1 MKVKLHPE
9 KLKANLDTLGFAI
22 DIGMIVLVVV
32 NLGLILFDWLF
43 QVPPVQSVLASL
55 TPAFH
60 DYYRDTIH
68 ANFLFYDLCFVA
80 VYLTEFSLRWIAA
93 IARGTYHR
101 WFFYPFA
108 HWYDLLGCIP
118 VGSFRW
124 LRILRVVSLLLRLQ
138 RMGIVDLSQTFLGQ
152 TLIKYYGVIVEE
164 VSDRV
169 VINVL
174 SGAQR
179 EIGTGSPLLHRIES
193 EVLAPR
199 QSQLVSFAATRV
211 AEATQKSHAQYRDQ
225 LAEYFSHLTDE
236 AVIRTPA
243 GRRLAAI
250 PVAGPRAIGL
260 LGEAVRETGTA
271 FVDQL
276 VDDLASPASR
286 PQLEA
291 LFSDLIDAAISGDRR
306 QLDSLVRDTLLD
318 VLEQVKMQVAV
329 QRWKDQENGPTAVTE
344 T

>member
-1 MKVKLHPE
+1 MKIRLHPE
-9 KLKANLDTLGFAI
+9 KLKPNLDTVGFAI
-22 DIGMIVLVVV
+22 DLGMIALVVL

-43 QVPPVQSVLASL
+43 QVPPVQSLLATY

-60 DYYRDTIH
+60 DFYRDSIH
-68 ANFLFYDLCFVA
+68 ADFLFYDLCFVA
-80 VYLTEFSLRWIAA
+80 VYLTEFTLRWIAA

-124 LRILRVVSLLLRLQ
+124 LRVLRVVSLLFRLQ
-138 RMGIVDLSQTFLGQ
+138 RMGIVDLSQTWLGQ
-152 TLIKYYGVIVEE
+152 TLIKYYGIVVEE
-164 VSDRV
+164 ISDRV

-174 SGAQR
+174 NGAQR
-179 EIGTGSPLLHRIES
+179 EVGGGSPLLHRIEK
-193 EVLAPR
+193 EVLMPR
-199 QSQLVSFAATRV
+199 RDQLVSFAASRV
-211 AEATQKSHAQYRDQ
+211 AQATQKSHAQYREQ

-236 AVIRTPA
+236 ALVRTQA
-243 GRRLAAI
+243 GRRLAAV
-250 PVAGPRAIGL
+250 PVAGPRAIAL

-286 PQLEA
+286 PQLEQ
-291 LFSDLIDAAISGDRR
+291 LFQDMLSAAIGDDR
-306 QLDSLVRDTLLD
+306 QALDSMLRDTLLD
-318 VLEQVKMQVAV
+318 ILEQIKVQVAV
-329 QRWKDQENGPTAVTE
+329 QQWKLEENPPPSRD
-344 T
+344 